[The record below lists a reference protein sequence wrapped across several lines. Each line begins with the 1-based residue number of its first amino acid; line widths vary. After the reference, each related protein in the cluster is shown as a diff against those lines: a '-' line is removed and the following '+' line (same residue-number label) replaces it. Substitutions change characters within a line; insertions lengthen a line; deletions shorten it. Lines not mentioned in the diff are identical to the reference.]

1 MEKLIKKKATDQPS
15 NQMTEE
21 PMIQDIA
28 LQLLD
33 KELDRELVKELE
45 IHQQQYMEQ
54 AQDQDQDQDQVLE
67 I

>member
-33 KELDRELVKELE
+33 RELVKELE
-45 IHQQQYMEQ
+45 IHQQQDMEQ
-54 AQDQDQDQDQVLE
+54 AQEQAQDQDQDQVLE